1 MTKLIYST
9 ILLLVFVLI
18 PGCQDQTGVVNSP
31 LNEQE
36 GENILAK
43 QTILTQIEVIVP
55 FGGTRFIPCINGGA
69 GEDVAITGT
78 AEFKLVEFLDENG
91 GFHGRAS
98 VRTLEYGGVGQVTG
112 DIYEGVGGKERQNIY
127 IGPTG
132 LPYSTNFTANYN
144 YHGPSNNFR
153 EKVRVT
159 LVYNANGELTAN
171 FYTESIDCN

>member
-9 ILLLVFVLI
+9 VLLLVFVLI

-31 LNEQE
+31 LNEQG
-36 GENILAK
+36 GENVFAK
-43 QTILTQIEVIVP
+43 RTILTQIEEVVP
-55 FGGTRFIPCINGGA
+55 FGGTRFIPCINAGA

-112 DIYEGVGGKERQNIY
+112 DIYEGVGGKERQNAYFGQTDI
-127 IGPTG
+127 PF
-132 LPYSTNFTANYN
+132 STNFTANYHYLGPNNN
-144 YHGPSNNFR
+144 YH
-153 EKVRVT
+153 EHVRIHTTV
-159 LVYNANGELTAN
+159 NANGELTAN